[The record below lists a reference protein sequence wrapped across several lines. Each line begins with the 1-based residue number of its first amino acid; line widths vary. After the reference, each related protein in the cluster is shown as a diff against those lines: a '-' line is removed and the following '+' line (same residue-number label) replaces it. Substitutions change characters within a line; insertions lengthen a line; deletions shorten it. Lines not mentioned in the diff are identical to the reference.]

1 MKLTI
6 LVTLLLT
13 INLALGQT
21 KNKDYKL
28 TGEVRKVFREEMSKI
43 DSTFQEMNHHLVR
56 GNLISYRNC
65 VRKIKEGFVLKS
77 KLTIEQ
83 HKEIDSKLSKRYDF
97 YDSKFKR
104 HLRKLSYAAK
114 KRDLELINF
123 YHGKVLEDCTS
134 CHKSVVPEKFPNFK
148 SKKKKS
154 TSKKKGQK

>member
-1 MKLTI
+1 MKFSILIALFLT
-6 LVTLLLT
+6 V
-13 INLALGQT
+13 NLALGQA

-43 DSTFQEMNHHLVR
+43 DSTFKEMNHHLVR

-65 VRKIKEGFVLKS
+65 VRKIKDGFVLKS

-83 HKEIDSKLSKRYDF
+83 HKEIDSKLSKRYKIYESRF
-97 YDSKFKR
+97 ER

-123 YHGKVLEDCTS
+123 YHGKVLNDCTS
-134 CHKSVVPEKFPNFK
+134 CHKNIVSEKFPNFK
-148 SKKKKS
+148 SKKKRR

>member
-6 LVTLLLT
+6 LIALLLT
-13 INLALGQT
+13 VNLALGQA
-21 KNKDYKL
+21 KDYKL
-28 TGEVRKVFREEMSKI
+28 NGEVRKVFREEMSKI

-83 HKEIDSKLSKRYDF
+83 HKEIDSKLSKRYKS
-97 YDSKFKR
+97 YASKFER
-104 HLRKLSYAAK
+104 HLRKLSSAAK

-134 CHKSVVPEKFPNFK
+134 CHKNVVSEKFPNFK
-148 SKKKKS
+148 SKKKS